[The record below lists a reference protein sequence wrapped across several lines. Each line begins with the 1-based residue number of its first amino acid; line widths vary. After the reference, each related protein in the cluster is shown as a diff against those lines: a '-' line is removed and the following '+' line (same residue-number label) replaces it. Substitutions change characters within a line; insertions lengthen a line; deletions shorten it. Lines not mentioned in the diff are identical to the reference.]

1 MSPDLALDQDF
12 GLIADLIRSYAE
24 ERPAHPALIHDGRV
38 LSYGA
43 LDQLMDR
50 VAASLQ
56 RDGVQSGE
64 VISICAASC
73 VEYGAIFLG
82 ALRAGVAVAPL
93 APSSTP
99 EALVTMLSDCGAKVL
114 FLDEQIATALSGQAL
129 PATLRRVP
137 MSMRDWLAPESAKP
151 RPVTIDPDAPFNI
164 IYSSG

>member
-1 MSPDLALDQDF
+1 MSPDSLLQQDF
-12 GLIADLIRSYAE
+12 GLITELIHGYAL
-24 ERPAHPALIHDGRV
+24 ERPHHPALIHDERV

-56 RDGVQSGE
+56 RDGVQLGD

-82 ALRAGVAVAPL
+82 ALRTGVAVAPL

-99 EALVTMLSDCGAKVL
+99 AALATMLGDCGAKIL
-114 FLDEQIATALSGQAL
+114 FLDEPIAAALQGQEL
-129 PATLRRVP
+129 PASLRLIP
-137 MSMRDWLAPESAKP
+137 LSMREWLA
-151 RPVTIDPDAPFNI
+151 
-164 IYSSG
+164 